1 MSVMNQL
8 KKFSENPEATGDQ
21 QAKFDRKFLQSAN
34 ETKGATELDSLM
46 TDVPIAGQSLTQSPE
61 QRLPYEGP
69 PEFTDQ
75 QDFIEHLFT
84 ELTGEDALP
93 LLLESL
99 RKQVPVEDA
108 AHRILRGQMQHGKIS
123 PDLLLLSIEPTIY
136 MLIGLATYAGIDP
149 VLYPEGDIDIGDGEG
164 KMIDKFK
171 QGAQELTGDLGDDEP
186 VNINEIQAPTVV
198 PRNLMDR
205 VEKAVQSL
213 EPKETV

>member
-21 QAKFDRKFLQSAN
+21 QAKFDRKFLN
-34 ETKGATELDSLM
+34 EAQDTKGATELDSLM
-46 TDVPIAGQSLTQSPE
+46 TDVPIAGQSLTQSPD
-61 QRLPYEGP
+61 QRMPYEGP

-93 LLLESL
+93 MVLESL

-108 AHRILRGQMQHGKIS
+108 AHRILRGQLQHGKINT
-123 PDLLLLSIEPTIY
+123 DLLLLSIEPTIY

-149 VLYPEGDIDIGDGEG
+149 VLYPEGDVGDGEG

-171 QGAQELTGDLGDDEP
+171 QGAQALTGDLEDDGQ
-186 VNINEIQAPTVV
+186 VDINDIQAPAVV

-205 VEKAVQSL
+205 VGQAVSAIDSPDT
-213 EPKETV
+213 EV